1 MIRLAIPV
9 IVILGALV
17 VSKAQAAVCSIDA
30 PNGQR
35 YYRMI
40 GKPTINISQKVS
52 LIKPCN
58 AEGLRVEP
66 SVEDAR
72 CLQSA
77 MAVCDTT
84 WGGIKLYVN
93 PTIPDSNNQ
102 NLYFRALSGTDDNGV
117 TYYRRL
123 QVYDATKA
131 TP

>member
-1 MIRLAIPV
+1 MIRLALPI
-9 IVILGALV
+9 IVILSALV
-17 VSKAQAAVCSIDA
+17 VSKSQAAVCSIDA
-30 PNGQR
+30 PNGTR
-35 YYRMI
+35 YYRMQ
-40 GKPTINISQKVS
+40 GKPTTFISQKVS

>member
-1 MIRLAIPV
+1 MKLLLLLLLPV
-9 IVILGALV
+9 FAHADMCFEIV
-17 VSKAQAAVCSIDA
+17 
-30 PNGQR
+30 NGIK
-35 YYRMI
+35 YYR
-40 GKPTINISQKVS
+40 PADNTPNISIFYPSKV
-52 LIKPCN
+52 INVKACAPVTN
-58 AEGLRVEP
+58 Q
-66 SVEDAR
+66 DK

-77 MAVCDTT
+77 MAVCDPT